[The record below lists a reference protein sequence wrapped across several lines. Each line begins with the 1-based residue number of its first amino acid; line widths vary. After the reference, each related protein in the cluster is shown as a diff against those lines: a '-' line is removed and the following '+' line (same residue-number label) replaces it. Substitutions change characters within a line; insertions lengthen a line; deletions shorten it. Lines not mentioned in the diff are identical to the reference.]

1 MSEMTSATNPFDAP
15 TSAAGTVDPRDRR
28 LRVFNLLVGLALLAE
43 TVVIV
48 LLNKPFSI
56 PLTLSYLPPG
66 APNVTLGKPFKTVE
80 ELSLSVGVCVAIF
93 LACAAIDHLLV
104 STVLRRWY
112 ERQLDRRANYARWIE
127 YTFSSS
133 LMIALIVAL
142 VGVRDLGAIV
152 AIIGVNSAMIL
163 FGLLMERKEVPGN
176 TDWSAF
182 WFSSAVGLVPWLI
195 SVFYFVHA
203 SPPGFVWAIVV
214 LQFILFFSFALNMA
228 LQYRQIG
235 RWKDYVAGEYTYIVL
250 SLVAKSL
257 LAWLIFANVI
267 VPARGR

>member
-1 MSEMTSATNPFDAP
+1 MSETDKAADSTGTSTNAAQAT
-15 TSAAGTVDPRDRR
+15 DPRYRR

-43 TVVIV
+43 TAVIL
-48 LLNKPFSI
+48 LLNKPFSL

-66 APNVTLGKPFKTVE
+66 APNVTLGKPFETVQV
-80 ELSLSVGVCVAIF
+80 LSLGVGFCVALF
-93 LACAAIDHLLV
+93 LACAALDHLLV
-104 STVLRRWY
+104 GTVLRRWY

-152 AIIGVNSAMIL
+152 AIIGVNGAMIL

-182 WFSSAVGLVPWLI
+182 WFSSAVGLVPWVI
-195 SVFYFVHA
+195 SIFYFVHA

-214 LQFILFFSFALNMA
+214 FQFILFFSFALNMA

-267 VPARGR
+267 VPARGT